1 MNIYIQFIYIVIES
15 FILCYIIIK
24 LENTFRKR
32 NKLNDV
38 MGGLV
43 MGVHQYFKRLSDLEK
58 LIRLPGKF
66 KYFEHNVAA
75 HSFKVTKIA
84 QYLGTVEEYHGKEVD
99 WKSLYEKA
107 LNHDF
112 AEIFTGDIKTPVKY
126 ASGEL
131 KKLFSQVE
139 EEMVDTFI
147 TEEIP
152 EKYRDIYRQRLQE
165 GKDDSLEGQILAVA
179 DKIDLLYETFG
190 EIQKRNPEPLF
201 FEIYEMSLETIMQ
214 FDHLYSVQDFIE
226 NIIPEMLTEKFIPRS
241 ELRET
246 TMQILNNKKA

>member
-1 MNIYIQFIYIVIES
+1 
-15 FILCYIIIK
+15 
-24 LENTFRKR
+24 
-32 NKLNDV
+32 
-38 MGGLV
+38 

-84 QYLGTVEEYHGKEVD
+84 QYLATVEEHHGNTID

-112 AEIFTGDIKTPVKY
+112 AEVFTGDIKTPVKY
-126 ASGEL
+126 AKTEL
-131 KKLFSQVE
+131 KMLFSQVE
-139 EEMVDTFI
+139 QDMVDTFI
-147 TEEIP
+147 NEEIP
-152 EKYRDIYRQRLQE
+152 EPYKDIYRERLQE
-165 GKDDSLEGQILAVA
+165 GKDDSLEGQILSVA

-190 EIQKRNPEPLF
+190 EIQKRNPKDLF
-201 FEIYEMSLETIMQ
+201 FEIYEHSLETIMQ
-214 FDHLYSVQDFIE
+214 FDHLSSVQDFIE
-226 NIIPEMLTEKFIPRS
+226 NVIPEMLTENFIPRA

-246 TMQILNNKKA
+246 TMAILNRRSR

>member
-1 MNIYIQFIYIVIES
+1 
-15 FILCYIIIK
+15 
-24 LENTFRKR
+24 
-32 NKLNDV
+32 
-38 MGGLV
+38 

-84 QYLGTVEEYHGKEVD
+84 QYLATVEEHHGNTID

-112 AEIFTGDIKTPVKY
+112 AEVFTGDIKTPVKY
-126 ASGEL
+126 AKTEL
-131 KKLFSQVE
+131 KMLFSQVE
-139 EEMVDTFI
+139 QDMVDTFI
-147 TEEIP
+147 NEEIP
-152 EKYRDIYRQRLQE
+152 EPYKDIYRERLQE
-165 GKDDSLEGQILAVA
+165 GKDDSLEGQILSVA

-190 EIQKRNPEPLF
+190 EIQKRNPEDLF
-201 FEIYEMSLETIMQ
+201 FEIYEHSLETIMQ
-214 FDHLYSVQDFIE
+214 FDHLSSVQDFIE
-226 NIIPEMLTEKFIPRS
+226 NVIPEMLTENFIPRA

-246 TMQILNNKKA
+246 TMAILNRRNG

>member
-1 MNIYIQFIYIVIES
+1 
-15 FILCYIIIK
+15 
-24 LENTFRKR
+24 
-32 NKLNDV
+32 
-38 MGGLV
+38 

-84 QYLGTVEEYHGKEVD
+84 QYLGTVEEAHGNEIN
-99 WKSLYEKA
+99 WKNLYEKA

-112 AEIFTGDIKTPVKY
+112 AEVFTGDIKTPVKY
-126 ASGEL
+126 ASRDL

-139 EEMVDTFI
+139 EEMVDNFI
-147 TEEIP
+147 REEFPP
-152 EKYRDIYRQRLQE
+152 EYQDVYRERLQE

-190 EIQKRNPEPLF
+190 EIQKRNPDALF

-214 FDHLYSVQDFIE
+214 FGHLVSVQDFIE
-226 NIIPEMLTEKFIPRS
+226 NVIPEMLTENFIPRS
-241 ELRET
+241 ELREL
-246 TMQILNNKKA
+246 TMSILNKRDG